1 MSHNVIYDENGLT
14 NAKKQLSNI
23 ATELQTEVDAVI
35 AAANR
40 VSEGWTGSNSDLY
53 VSKFNEYKPEMDKI
67 VNYINDTV
75 AAIGKTIQFFQENEV
90 AGHQGIDNL
99 LV

>member
-1 MSHNVIYDENGLT
+1 MTYNVTYDEAGLT
-14 NAKKQLSNI
+14 DAKKQLSDI
-23 ATELQTEVDAVI
+23 AATLQSDVEAVI

-67 VNYINDTV
+67 VNYINNTV
-75 AAIGKTIQFFQENEV
+75 IAIGKTIQKFQENEE
-90 AGHQGIDNL
+90 ANRQAINNL
-99 LV
+99 PI